1 MSRCV
6 DLAAMGFGAVAPN
19 PQVGAVLVHQDRII
33 AEGYHHCYGEAHAE
47 VDCIKNL
54 KPEDIKVLPHATLYV
69 NLEPCSHHGKTPP
82 CADLIIEKK
91 IGTVVIGSSDPNPIV
106 AGKGIAK
113 LKAAG
118 IKVIEHVLEQECDFL
133 NRRFMTYHQKKRPY
147 IILKWAQS
155 ADGFIAPI
163 DKTQIW
169 LTNENSQKRVHQWR
183 TQEQAILVGTNT
195 ALIDNPKLTARLWQG
210 NNPTRLLIDLNL
222 KVPATNHIY
231 NEEAKTI
238 VYNLT
243 KEKTHQN
250 VIYKKIN
257 TASTL
262 LVEIMADLYTR
273 AIQSVII
280 EGGAYTLELF
290 IHGGLYDEARIFTT
304 PKTIINGI
312 KAPTIIGTLISEEKI
327 NEDLLKIYL
336 A

>member
-1 MSRCV
+1 MSRCI

-19 PQVGAVLVHQDRII
+19 PLVGAVLVHQDRII

-47 VDCIKNL
+47 VDCIKIL
-54 KPEDIKVLPHATLYV
+54 KTEDINVLPHATLYV

-91 IGTVVIGSSDPNPIV
+91 IGTVVIGSTDPNPIV

-118 IKVIEHVLEQECDFL
+118 IEVIEHVLEQECDFL

-163 DKTQIW
+163 DKTQLW
-169 LTNENSQKRVHQWR
+169 LTNEYSQKRVHQWR

-195 ALIDNPKLTARLWQG
+195 AIIDNPKLTARLWQG
-210 NNPTRLLIDLNL
+210 TNPIRLLIDLNL
-222 KVPATNHIY
+222 KVPANNHIY

-243 KEKTHQN
+243 KEETHQYI
-250 VIYKKIN
+250 IYKKIKDKD
-257 TASTL
+257 TL
-262 LVEIMADLYTR
+262 LVDIMTDLYTR
-273 AIQSVII
+273 EVQSVMV
-280 EGGAYTLELF
+280 EGGAYTLQQF
-290 IHGGLYDEARIFTT
+290 IQANLYDETRVFTA
-304 PKTIINGI
+304 PNTIINGI
-312 KAPTIIGTLISEEKI
+312 KAPTIRGKLISEEKI